1 MLQPF
6 FLAEI
11 LIEIWLDLKTFR
23 AAGIDLGQDKLA
35 LQRLREASEVAKV
48 ELSSKAPKGTEGHR
62 RAPKN
67 TEPRLDLVGSVL
79 SPWWVLYLPGLVN

>member
-35 LQRLREASEVAKV
+35 LQRLREASGVAKV

-62 RAPKN
+62 KTPSRGWTSLARCWAHGEFYIYPA
-67 TEPRLDLVGSVL
+67 
-79 SPWWVLYLPGLVN
+79 W